1 MIEKRAI
8 VAGHICLDLTPD
20 LSSIPE
26 GQFQSLLQPGKMIQ
40 TGRFSLVGGGA
51 VANTGLALHK
61 LGVPTQLIG
70 KIGEDRFGEI
80 LQDILRQEGPHLA
93 ETLVLDPGAPTSL
106 TLILNP
112 PGFDRSFLHFAGA
125 NDTFYASDL
134 PRPILQ
140 GADLFHFGYPSL
152 MRSIFRGGGGEL
164 VSILQRARRAG
175 LTTSLDFSLPDP
187 TSPAGQVDWVDL
199 LANVLP
205 YTDIFLPSIA
215 ELAFLLNREQY
226 EVQCRSTSG
235 SFAEGIPT
243 SLVRELAEM
252 VLDHGVKAAMIKL
265 GTRGVYLRTGK
276 AQVWEKGGRG
286 LLGIT
291 SEWYDRELWAPAF
304 KVSVS
309 GTTGAGDAA
318 VGGFLASLLQGT
330 EPETALVM
338 AAAAG
343 ACAVEST
350 DRVRGLPDWKALQ
363 ARVEKGWAVHPLSLD
378 EIKWQ
383 KDPNN
388 DLWHR
393 K

>member
-1 MIEKRAI
+1 
-8 VAGHICLDLTPD
+8 
-20 LSSIPE
+20 
-26 GQFQSLLQPGKMIQ
+26 
-40 TGRFSLVGGGA
+40 
-51 VANTGLALHK
+51 
-61 LGVPTQLIG
+61 
-70 KIGEDRFGEI
+70 
-80 LQDILRQEGPHLA
+80 
-93 ETLVLDPGAPTSL
+93 
-106 TLILNP
+106 
-112 PGFDRSFLHFAGA
+112 
-125 NDTFYASDL
+125 
-134 PRPILQ
+134 
-140 GADLFHFGYPSL
+140 
-152 MRSIFRGGGGEL
+152 
-164 VSILQRARRAG
+164 
-175 LTTSLDFSLPDP
+175 LDFSLPDP